1 MEVTVTG
8 IYNVLMGGGGGV
20 QGSVGVNMAVICVIA
35 DEQLRGLHHTGE
47 PSQISSRT
55 GEKKSN
61 A

>member
-1 MEVTVTG
+1 
-8 IYNVLMGGGGGV
+8 
-20 QGSVGVNMAVICVIA
+20 MAVICVLA